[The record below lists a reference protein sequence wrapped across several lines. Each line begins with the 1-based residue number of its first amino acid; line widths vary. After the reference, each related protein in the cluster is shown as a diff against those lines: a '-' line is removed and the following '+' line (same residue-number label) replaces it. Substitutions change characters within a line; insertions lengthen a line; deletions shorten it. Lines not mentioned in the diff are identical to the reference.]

1 MISAYLN
8 GNELSFAY
16 DSANRL
22 ISAGQNSYTYNVED
36 VCVRNLCGE
45 SETSYAYNTNGRLS
59 QLLVKTT
66 DGVIMTIEC
75 RNNTSLRYFYAKLK
89 IWHQIFFENLSIFIA
104 MKLIQNRRAILYSR
118 FYRLVENSKSFRH
131 SIIIITKYVYGIGL
145 IGEETSGSF
154 KTYHFDY
161 RGSTAAITDING
173 NVTDTFEYD
182 TYGNLISRTGTS
194 AIIFLYNGRD
204 GVVTDSNGLIY
215 MRARYYSPELRRFI
229 NADIIAGEISNA
241 VTLNRYAYANGN
253 PVSNIDPFGLS
264 AERGNNKVFSGLEGL
279 YNLAFGYYSYVFN
292 KSDRVNFS
300 NDAVMKYII
309 YKQYYEVGFAN
320 NIAWEL
326 ISGPVDYGFIN
337 YMEQYTD
344 YVFLQGNCDF
354 YDPSSGNKID
364 FSHLIGTL
372 SANNFYR
379 QGMGMINDSLNA
391 YAGWAG
397 DLITLAGDAQVQK
410 DKGAITNVV
419 QYVKNALGGTDTTS
433 FSQNDL
439 LADIDAVL
447 INRKMSNKPIY
458 QVFRDYYSSDL
469 TNRYTNFVSKE
480 FLGITKLIKA
490 SAEEFLSPSITTN
503 LFKKVFHSSYKQNI
517 INDVA
522 KEFSEYIIEN
532 MR

>member
-8 GNELSFAY
+8 GNELSHY

-36 VCVRNLCGE
+36 VRVRNLCGE
-45 SETSYAYNTNGRLS
+45 SETTYAYNTNGRLS

-173 NVTDTFEYD
+173 NVTDSFEYD
-182 TYGNLISRTGTS
+182 TYGNLVSRTGTS
-194 AIIFLYNGRD
+194 VVIFLYNGRD

-264 AERGNNKVFSGLEGL
+264 AERGNSNTKVYYAIYVVDYDIDPGLPVVGHSKLYFLCDNGEVILTEYTGKFPHKDTAKIFVYSSKDSL
-279 YNLAFGYYSYVFN
+279 ETLIYDLERFNDNLKSMYLNGMDFVLLKGDFTDSLSYAEKLESSSDYPDYNLITNSCLTYTKKLLDKAKIDG
-292 KSDRVNFS
+292 KAQRH
-300 NDAVMKYII
+300 YINHDN
-309 YKQYYEVGFAN
+309 YETVPKFHIQNLKKAQLLDFA
-320 NIAWEL
+320 
-326 ISGPVDYGFIN
+326 ISGVKKLTENFLSDY
-337 YMEQYTD
+337 
-344 YVFLQGNCDF
+344 
-354 YDPSSGNKID
+354 
-364 FSHLIGTL
+364 
-372 SANNFYR
+372 
-379 QGMGMINDSLNA
+379 
-391 YAGWAG
+391 
-397 DLITLAGDAQVQK
+397 
-410 DKGAITNVV
+410 
-419 QYVKNALGGTDTTS
+419 
-433 FSQNDL
+433 
-439 LADIDAVL
+439 
-447 INRKMSNKPIY
+447 
-458 QVFRDYYSSDL
+458 L
-469 TNRYTNFVSKE
+469 TRYT
-480 FLGITKLIKA
+480 
-490 SAEEFLSPSITTN
+490 
-503 LFKKVFHSSYKQNI
+503 Y
-517 INDVA
+517 
-522 KEFSEYIIEN
+522 
-532 MR
+532 R